1 MDELHPHQSKL
12 LACIA
17 LDMREQEER
26 YGAKGSEGIKQLKAL
41 GVLLHPINV
50 VRKSFGY
57 ADYPEISFK
66 LPYACDTSSFRDS
79 SAIECIIDGEESV
92 KGILLSM
99 DGQKGMVRLYAPD
112 FPDWIEDRGVGLK
125 LAPDHYTSEC
135 MKTAVKGIS
144 ELPEMSKLFNA
155 IHGDSDF
162 GALNTNQT
170 ISIFENERLN
180 ESQRAAVN
188 GMMQSDGL
196 TIVHGPPGTGK
207 TTTLIEGILQLI
219 KDGKRILVTAPSNA
233 AVDNVAKGLL
243 HFGVNILR
251 VGNTVKVDDAIFPH
265 TLEGRMQ
272 DSKEQKEIKKL
283 KIRAEELRKMSYQY
297 KRNFGKAEREQRK
310 ALMNEV
316 KRIRKEIRDVREYL
330 DQKCFDTSDVVLGT
344 PIGIQ
349 NSMSKETC
357 FDVVVMDEAGQ
368 AIEPLAWVVFP
379 FADKWILAGDPFQ
392 LPPTVLSEK
401 AARQGFDVS
410 ILEHSFKRC
419 KNIYFLDTQYRM
431 RASIAEF
438 SNGYFYDGKLKTPT
452 AQADKSDHVL
462 FYDTA
467 GTGFEEKA
475 GEDGR
480 SLTNEGELDII
491 KKMIDAKQWKLE
503 DIGFI
508 SPYTGQVQL
517 AKTSFPKTLKVS
529 TIDSFQ
535 GQEMK
540 IIIVSLVRSNTDG
553 NIGFLKDYR
562 RMNVALTRAKEQLVV
577 IGDSSTIGLDPFY
590 DQFLRYAEKI
600 NAYESAWEFMT

>member
-1 MDELHPHQSKL
+1 MHELHPHQSKL

-66 LPYACDTSSFRDS
+66 LPYTFDTSSFRDG

-92 KGILLSM
+92 KGILLSL

-144 ELPEMSKLFNA
+144 ELPEMSKLFNS
-155 IHGDSDF
+155 IHGDPDF
-162 GALNTNQT
+162 GALNTKQT

>member
-1 MDELHPHQSKL
+1 MDELHPHQLIL
-12 LACIA
+12 LNCIT

-57 ADYPEISFK
+57 ADYPEIAFK
-66 LPYACDTSSFRDS
+66 LPYASDTSAFRDS
-79 SAIECIIDGEESV
+79 SAIECIIDGEQSV
-92 KGILLSM
+92 KGILLSL
-99 DGQKGMVRLYAPD
+99 DGKSGTVRLYAPD

-125 LAPDHYTSEC
+125 LAPDHFTSEC
-135 MKTAVKGIS
+135 MKTAVKDIS
-144 ELPEMSKLFNA
+144 GLPKMSALFES

-162 GALNTNQT
+162 GSLN
-170 ISIFENERLN
+170 SEVRGLHFENQRLN
-180 ESQRAAVN
+180 ESQKAAVN
-188 GMMQSDGL
+188 GMVANDGL
-196 TIVHGPPGTGK
+196 MIVHGPPGTGK

-243 HFGVNILR
+243 DYGVNILR

-265 TLEGRMQ
+265 TLEGRMK

-316 KRIRKEIRDVREYL
+316 KRIRKEIRDVREYASE
-330 DQKCFDTSDVVLGT
+330 KCFETSDVVLGT
-344 PIGIQ
+344 PIGIH
-349 NSMSKETC
+349 NSIKKDSD

-368 AIEPLAWVVFP
+368 SIEPLAWVVFP

-392 LPPTVLSEK
+392 LPPTVLSEA
-401 AARQGFDVS
+401 AARKGFDIS
-410 ILEHSFKRC
+410 ILEHCFKRC
-419 KNIYFLDTQYRM
+419 KNIHFLDTQYRM

-438 SNGYFYDGKLKTPT
+438 SNGYFYDGKLKTPE
-452 AQADKSDHVL
+452 AQANQSEHVL

-480 SLTNEGELDII
+480 SLTNEGELEII
-491 KKMIDAKQWKLE
+491 RKIIEANNWKSE

-508 SPYTGQVQL
+508 SPYAGQVQL
-517 AKTSFPKTLKVS
+517 AKSSFPKTLKVS

-540 IIIVSLVRSNTDG
+540 IIIVSLVRSNSDG

-577 IGDSSTIGLDPFY
+577 IGDSSTIGLDSFY
-590 DQFLRYAEKI
+590 DQFLKYIEKI
-600 NAYESAWEFMT
+600 NAYQSAWEFMA

>member
-1 MDELHPHQSKL
+1 MHELHPHQSKL